1 MRELPDHPRNCRG
14 FIQPDACRAMASI
27 GRSLAG
33 CLAPCVATLATL
45 CAGSAAADLVET
57 IARVKPSIV
66 AVGLYRQTDNPQFSL
81 RGTGFAVGDGSL
93 IATNAHVIADQGNP
107 ANPAGAPALVV
118 QARIDGRTRLLA
130 ARLVASDPAHDLAIL
145 RLTDQKLPAL
155 KIRAADSVREG
166 MAVAFSGFPIG
177 GALGFAPVTHR
188 GIVASITPI
197 ALPSPTAQQLNP
209 KLVRQL
215 KVGSF
220 DIFQLDATAYPG
232 NSGSPLFDVDTGEV
246 IGVISMV
253 LIKGTK
259 ESALSQPSGIT
270 YAVPSNFLQ
279 ELMLISR

>member
-1 MRELPDHPRNCRG
+1 MKALPTRCL
-14 FIQPDACRAMASI
+14 AAMAAVF
-27 GRSLAG
+27 L
-33 CLAPCVATLATL
+33 TLAM
-45 CAGSAAADLVET
+45 GNAAADLVET

-107 ANPAGAPALVV
+107 ANPSGAPALVV
-118 QARIDGRTRLLA
+118 QARIGGRTQLLA

-155 KIRAADSVREG
+155 KIRPADAVREG
-166 MAVAFSGFPIG
+166 MSVAFSGFPIG

-209 KLVRQL
+209 QLVRQL

-232 NSGSPLFDVDTGEV
+232 NSGSPLFDVDSGEV

-259 ESALSQPSGIT
+259 ESALTAPSGIT
-270 YAVPSNFLQ
+270 YAVPSNFL
-279 ELMLISR
+279 LDILRANP